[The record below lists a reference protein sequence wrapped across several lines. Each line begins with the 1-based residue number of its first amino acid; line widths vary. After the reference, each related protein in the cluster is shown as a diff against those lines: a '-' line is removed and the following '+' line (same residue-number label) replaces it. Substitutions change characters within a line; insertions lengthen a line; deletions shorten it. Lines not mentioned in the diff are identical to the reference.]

1 MDQLPDL
8 LPELR
13 DWNGGE
19 GIAPLDYVYSI
30 ATSDSA
36 LAYSELFWPRFVEFE
51 GYILRDGFNL
61 ENLRSWEKQ
70 ERRPRCDIEGAINY
84 LGIGDL
90 FTNEEDTELLY
101 RRVVRLGEVLSQT
114 YTAKLRQDFPDR
126 HFDVSLLV
134 DEHEYALTFFQ
145 SDG

>member
-1 MDQLPDL
+1 MDQLTDL

-13 DWNGGE
+13 DWNSGE
-19 GIAPLDYVYSI
+19 GITPLDYVYSI

-36 LAYSELFWPRFVEFE
+36 LAYSDLFWPRFVEFE

-70 ERRPRCDIEGAINY
+70 DGPTRRNIEAAVNY

-90 FTNEEDTELLY
+90 FANEENTELLY
-101 RRVVRLGEVLSQT
+101 RRVVRLGDVLSQM
-114 YTAKLRQDFPDR
+114 YTAKLRQDFPNR
-126 HFDVSLLV
+126 QFEVSLLV